1 MDVRVGL
8 WSKLST
14 EKLMLLKVVL
24 EKTLESPLDCKE
36 IQPVHPKGNQAC
48 VFIGRTD
55 AEAETPILW
64 PPDVKSWFIGK
75 DPDAWR
81 DWGQE
86 EKGTTEDE
94 MAGWHHRLDGHE
106 FEQTQGVGDGQ
117 GGLACCD
124 LWCRKELDMTKWLNW
139 TELNHF
145 HHHHTRFLS
154 FRCRHSII
162 CLENISLTFGQ
173 EFLSMSC
180 FCLENKFINAGKVSS
195 GDFRG
200 QGSCYGWGERRNV
213 LFFTKK
219 PGEERETSFRRRAY
233 ISQQNRRTSTSEK
246 KPAEKLLVLS
256 GKMDQRTRQYNNRCW
271 DFPCGPVVETSLS
284 NAGVLCLIL
293 GQRAKTPH
301 SSWPK
306 NQNIKYKHYSNT
318 FKI

>member
-1 MDVRVGL
+1 
-8 WSKLST
+8 
-14 EKLMLLKVVL
+14 
-24 EKTLESPLDCKE
+24 
-36 IQPVHPKGNQAC
+36 
-48 VFIGRTD
+48 
-55 AEAETPILW
+55 
-64 PPDVKSWFIGK
+64 
-75 DPDAWR
+75 
-81 DWGQE
+81 
-86 EKGTTEDE
+86 

-106 FEQTQGVGDGQ
+106 FEQTPGVGDGQ
-117 GGLACCD
+117 GGLACCNF
-124 LWCRKELDMTKWLNW
+124 WGRKESDMTKWLNW

-145 HHHHTRFLS
+145 QHHHTRFLS
-154 FRCRHSII
+154 FRCRHNII
-162 CLENISLTFGQ
+162 WLENISLTFGQ

-219 PGEERETSFRRRAY
+219 PGEERETSFRRVY
-233 ISQQNRRTSTSEK
+233 ISQQNRRTSTLEK
-246 KPAEKLLVLS
+246 KPGEKLLVLS

-284 NAGVLCLIL
+284 STGIIGLIP

-318 FKI
+318 FKIKKKWPTWKKLLKKSDVFLFPPFQLSVKSHIFTNALVLIHHLRRVIQELCLHPDRWEVGPSQSMWSPGSRGSCVIVNCLGIHQGS